1 MNWFS
6 YYLKTFKIISKNYRG
21 FVTGFIGVSTIFIAC
36 SSLSSAL
43 PILLKNAAN
52 AINEIQ
58 SAQTQFLVFASA
70 YAILWTASQILSNV
84 RGVFSAWILA
94 KCDATLYEEIVSRIF
109 RYSHRKQQPLDP
121 GYIVADIN
129 RSAGSFSMVTIG
141 IFWTI
146 VPIALEMIIAM
157 SVLFTTMG
165 YFYAILF
172 FVFCIGLILI
182 AVHVAKSSSHIHKS
196 IFEADNELSSY
207 TIQRLGRIY
216 DIRLNN
222 SLPKELL
229 SGRSFFD
236 KYVKTIRKANLH
248 MGMRLGLQGL
258 AIGTTLTFFVIL
270 SGMSDPTRLTAGD
283 FVMIVGYITMFT
295 MQLHILAGTLIN
307 LQANLVSLNIGI
319 KYIEENINKPYYPK
333 KHKDTHLFSLHGVS
347 LTKDNKIILSSVS
360 YKFGPG
366 IHIISGRSGTGKTTL
381 INTLLGFEDSY
392 KGTAHY
398 KGHPID
404 ESLSE
409 YILSEVSVAPQN
421 PVLLPGTLKD
431 NLLYGTE
438 SASPQKLALILEL
451 LGFSRDNADIEAL
464 LSTAIDISGGGLSG
478 GERQRIAI
486 GRAILRE
493 KTTIIL
499 DEPTSA
505 LDRITAKRI
514 MDWLIANIPCLII
527 VTHDELLKKKYG
539 VAIEL

>member
-1 MNWFS
+1 M
-6 YYLKTFKIISKNYRG
+6 
-21 FVTGFIGVSTIFIAC
+21 TGFIGVSTIFIAC

-94 KCDATLYEEIVSRIF
+94 KCDATLYEEIVSRVF
-109 RYSHRKQQPLDP
+109 RYSHRKQQTLDP

-307 LQANLVSLNIGI
+307 LQANLVSLI
-319 KYIEENINKPYYPK
+319 
-333 KHKDTHLFSLHGVS
+333 HW
-347 LTKDNKIILSSVS
+347 NKI
-360 YKFGPG
+360 
-366 IHIISGRSGTGKTTL
+366 HRR
-381 INTLLGFEDSY
+381 
-392 KGTAHY
+392 
-398 KGHPID
+398 
-404 ESLSE
+404 E
-409 YILSEVSVAPQN
+409 YQ
-421 PVLLPGTLKD
+421 
-431 NLLYGTE
+431 
-438 SASPQKLALILEL
+438 
-451 LGFSRDNADIEAL
+451 
-464 LSTAIDISGGGLSG
+464 
-478 GERQRIAI
+478 
-486 GRAILRE
+486 
-493 KTTIIL
+493 
-499 DEPTSA
+499 
-505 LDRITAKRI
+505 
-514 MDWLIANIPCLII
+514 
-527 VTHDELLKKKYG
+527 
-539 VAIEL
+539 

>member
-1 MNWFS
+1 M
-6 YYLKTFKIISKNYRG
+6 
-21 FVTGFIGVSTIFIAC
+21 TGFIGVSTIFIAC

-94 KCDATLYEEIVSRIF
+94 KCDATLYEEIVSRVF
-109 RYSHRKQQPLDP
+109 RYSHRKQQTLDP

-270 SGMSDPTRLTAGD
+270 SGMSDSTRLTAGD

-319 KYIEENINKPYYPK
+319 KYIEENINKPYYPN
-333 KHKDTHLFSLHGVS
+333 KHKDTLLFSLHGVS

-366 IHIISGRSGTGKTTL
+366 IHIISGRSGTEKTTL

-409 YILSEVSVAPQN
+409 YILSEVSVVPQN

-514 MDWLIANIPCLII
+514 MDWLLANIPCLII

>member
-1 MNWFS
+1 
-6 YYLKTFKIISKNYRG
+6 
-21 FVTGFIGVSTIFIAC
+21 
-36 SSLSSAL
+36 
-43 PILLKNAAN
+43 
-52 AINEIQ
+52 
-58 SAQTQFLVFASA
+58 
-70 YAILWTASQILSNV
+70 
-84 RGVFSAWILA
+84 
-94 KCDATLYEEIVSRIF
+94 
-109 RYSHRKQQPLDP
+109 
-121 GYIVADIN
+121 
-129 RSAGSFSMVTIG
+129 MVTIG

-146 VPIALEMIIAM
+146 VPIAIEMIIAM
-157 SVLFTTMG
+157 SVLLTTMG

-172 FVFCIGLILI
+172 FAFCIGLILI

-222 SLPKELL
+222 SLSKELL
-229 SGRSFFD
+229 SGRSFFE

-258 AIGTTLTFFVIL
+258 AIGVTLTFFVIL
-270 SGMSDPTRLTAGD
+270 SGMNNHARLTAGD

-319 KYIEENINKPYYPK
+319 KYIEENINKPYHPK
-333 KHKDTHLFSLHGVS
+333 KHKDAHLFSLNDVS
-347 LTKDNKIILSSVS
+347 LIKDNKTILSRVS
-360 YKFGPG
+360 YKFGSG
-366 IHIISGRSGTGKTTL
+366 VHIISGRTGTGKTTL
-381 INTLLGFEDSY
+381 INTLLGFEDNY
-392 KGTAHY
+392 EGTACY

-404 ESLSE
+404 ESLTE
-409 YILSEVSVAPQN
+409 HILSEVSVAPQN
-421 PVLLPGTLKD
+421 PALVPGTLKE

-438 SASPQKLALILEL
+438 SVSTQKLTLVLEL
-451 LGFSRDNADIEAL
+451 LGFSRANADIEAL
-464 LSTAIDISGGGLSG
+464 LSTSIDISGGGLSG

-505 LDRITAKRI
+505 LDRLTAIRI
-514 MDWLIANIPCLII
+514 MDWLTANIPCLII
-527 VTHDELLKKKYG
+527 VTHDEYLKRKYG
-539 VAIEL
+539 VAIELKNLINSAKIESQI